1 MPQVIEWTAY
11 QPGKIVWKYPDENIT
26 WGAQLIVKEMEAAV
40 FFRDGKAYDVFGPGR
55 HTITT
60 QNLPLLTKVLTR
72 LAGYKETPFKAMVIF
87 VSTKQFDGK
96 FGLRAQTTELAPLM
110 AHGTFW
116 FKIESPQLFVTE
128 VVGGQGA
135 YHTVDVNEFLRGF
148 VNEKVIDELSQYDL
162 ATVFTR
168 LDETSMT
175 VKAHLI
181 DAFRRLGIE
190 LVDMKFEGI
199 DTEPQY
205 RERLFWIK
213 SGAAAPTEVLRME
226 TVKESAKE
234 LGKSPG
240 AGLGAGMMIIP
251 PMFQQ
256 PAQPAGAP
264 AAALV
269 ICPGCG
275 ARIPSSA
282 KFCPECGSQI
292 SPRGTMKCP
301 KCGEEIP
308 STSKFCPACGKSL
321 TGSGGRRVTRQR

>member
-11 QPGKIVWKYPDENIT
+11 EPGKIVWKYPDENIT

-60 QNLPLLTKVLTR
+60 RNLPLLTKVLTR
-72 LAGYKETPFKAMVIF
+72 LAGYKETPFKSMVIF
-87 VSTKQFDGK
+87 VSTKQFEGK
-96 FGLRAQTTELAPLM
+96 YGLRAQTTELAPLM
-110 AHGTFW
+110 AYGSFW
-116 FKIESPQLFVTE
+116 FKIEDPQLFVTE

-135 YHTVDVNEFLRGF
+135 FHTVDVNEFLRGF
-148 VNEKVIDELSQYDL
+148 INEKMIDELSHYDL

-168 LDETSMT
+168 LDETSALI
-175 VKAHLI
+175 KAHIL
-181 DAFRRLGIE
+181 DAFKRLGIE
-190 LVDMKFEGI
+190 LIDLKFEGI
-199 DTEPQY
+199 DTEPEY

-213 SGAAAPTEVLRME
+213 ATGAPAGEVLRME

-256 PAQPAGAP
+256 PAAQPGAP
-264 AAALV
+264 AAVMV
-269 ICPGCG
+269 ICP
-275 ARIPSSA
+275 
-282 KFCPECGSQI
+282 
-292 SPRGTMKCP
+292 KCNAQV
-301 KCGEEIP
+301 P
-308 STSKFCPACGKSL
+308 STSKFCPNCGAQIAAQPKPVAKTKKCPKCGEAVAEDAKFCPSC
-321 TGSGGRRVTRQR
+321 GRRLSK